1 MSNAGISTRSH
12 ITNQKIGWWCAIAY
26 LMLFGN
32 GFIMVAGM
40 FPPPDP
46 MLSADAVKAM
56 FVDNKLMIQIG
67 FLMMMF
73 GCAFGYVFAAYLGQ
87 AISEVEGKFGIL
99 SIVTFGSQFST
110 FLLLGVSSLLWE
122 LLAFRPEAYDAN
134 TMLMFHDLVWLSFIL
149 LVPPTLPIYGA
160 MAVAAF
166 QDRSAVPI
174 FPRWYG
180 WLCAWALV
188 LFLGGVG
195 CEFFFDGPF
204 AWDGLFAFY
213 LPLVD
218 FTVFIVATL
227 TLLWKHIKR
236 QEAAL

>member
-1 MSNAGISTRSH
+1 MSNEGISPRAH
-12 ITNQKIGWWCAIAY
+12 ITNQKIAFWCAILY
-26 LMLFGN
+26 MNLFGN

-46 MLSADAVKAM
+46 MMSGEAVKQM
-56 FVDNKLMIQIG
+56 FIDRKLSIQIG
-67 FLMMMF
+67 YLMMMF
-73 GCAFGYVFAAYLGQ
+73 AIPFGYVFAAWLGRVV
-87 AISEVEGKFGIL
+87 ADIEGKMGVLAIT
-99 SIVTFGSQFST
+99 TFLSQFST
-110 FLLLGVSSLLWE
+110 FLLLGVSSLWWE
-122 LLAFRPEAYDAN
+122 TLAFRPEAYDPN
-134 TMLMFHDLVWLSFIL
+134 TMLMFHDMVWLSFIL
-149 LVPPTLPIYGA
+149 LVPPTLPMYVTMGI
-160 MAVAAF
+160 AAF
-166 QDRSAVPI
+166 QDRSAVPV

-180 WLCAWALV
+180 WLCAWATV

-218 FTVFIVATL
+218 FSVWIFTTL
-227 TLLWKHIKR
+227 YLLWKYIKR